1 MIIFSANSVKL
12 ILVLLNPKKGA
23 LFYKTYPIPFQ
34 KKYSA
39 KKLLIKFSLLNKS

>member
-23 LFYKTYPIPFQ
+23 LFYPIPFQ
-34 KKYSA
+34 RKCSA
-39 KKLLIKFSLLNKS
+39 KELLIKFSLLNKS